1 MKVQRIHITG
11 GPGAGKTTL
20 AKRLGTLLRV
30 PVYDQDGE
38 ALAVLRRLSERDGT
52 DYRTDLAPIVAE
64 FSAAV
69 GEKMDAFAVQESWIS
84 EGSSLMR
91 ADSLFER
98 ADFVVLMDTT
108 WPVAAYRIV
117 LRHAKAEIAR
127 DNRFPG
133 WLRMY
138 RFCRYAVRYYRGHN
152 KPGLNDYGVPRNND
166 HLYERLLD
174 YQPKLVVCRHN
185 GDVEALLRRI
195 VPDSDG

>member
-1 MKVQRIHITG
+1 MSVRRIHITG

-20 AKRLGTLLRV
+20 ARRLGTLLRV

-64 FSAAV
+64 FSAVV

-98 ADFVVLMDTT
+98 ADVVVLMDTT
-108 WPVAAYRIV
+108 WPAAAYRIV
-117 LRHAKAEIAR
+117 LRHAKAELAR

-138 RFCRYAVRYYRGHN
+138 RFCRYAVRYYRGRN
-152 KPGLNDYGVPRNND
+152 RPGLNDYGVPRNNY
-166 HLYERLLD
+166 HLEERLRE
-174 YQPKLVVCRHN
+174 YESKLVVCRS
-185 GDVEALLRRI
+185 DAEIEALVRR
-195 VPDSDG
+195 VTNS